1 MDIALL
7 TPNDEFTPGGS
18 WSGHDWL
25 DGSTSPEEQFLD
37 NKKQSRTLTPNL
49 TRRSHKKSRNGCF
62 SCKTRKI
69 KCDESKPLCTQCK
82 LKSVECQY
90 PTAPPR
96 RELSNSIRRPN
107 QPLASSPMAAQFTL
121 NDMQFFH
128 HFLTISFPHLPL
140 GNEDVWVRDI
150 PQFAQSYT
158 YLMHAILAL
167 GASHLNRLTPQ
178 CGYAK
183 EALMHRGH
191 AINGLNTCMA
201 KSQHAYGEADAMLA
215 TCYALTFQA
224 SYMADGIAD
233 FVIFVRGC
241 ALATGKIRDEN
252 AQTAFNL
259 APDRHHQVIRPRLQS
274 LPQLNTIHVANGLS
288 ALDEVQ
294 VYLHHEAEHKFYA
307 SLRDVFTALHQS
319 PAAGYLMF
327 VNMYRVWYD
336 LDHDTFKVFLDS
348 SNTTIQIL
356 LAFFIGIQMIMAPL
370 TAHEWPER
378 TGLSNSGVETPGET
392 LGISSAGG
400 QSLLGMADWMESVAS
415 KVPEELQWHLA
426 WSRNLVGTVI
436 AELSGLPYSGP
447 PVLYVGRKESL
458 HDASVNMSPATSET

>member
-1 MDIALL
+1 
-7 TPNDEFTPGGS
+7 
-18 WSGHDWL
+18 
-25 DGSTSPEEQFLD
+25 
-37 NKKQSRTLTPNL
+37 
-49 TRRSHKKSRNGCF
+49 
-62 SCKTRKI
+62 
-69 KCDESKPLCTQCK
+69 
-82 LKSVECQY
+82 
-90 PTAPPR
+90 
-96 RELSNSIRRPN
+96 
-107 QPLASSPMAAQFTL
+107 MAAQFTL

-150 PQFAQSYT
+150 PQFAQSHT

-178 CGYAK
+178 CGYEK

-201 KSQHAYGEADAMLA
+201 KSQHIYGEADAMLA

-224 SYMADGIAD
+224 SYMSDGLAD

-252 AQTAFNL
+252 APTAFNL

-274 LPQLNTIHVANGLS
+274 LPHLNTTHIANGLS
-288 ALDEVQ
+288 ALDEIQ
-294 VYLHHEAEHKFYA
+294 VYLHHEAEHKFFI
-307 SLRDVFTALHQS
+307 SLRDVFVALQQS
-319 PAAGYLMF
+319 PAAGYLCFM
-327 VNMYRVWYD
+327 NMYRVWYD

-348 SNTTIQIL
+348 NNSTIQIL
-356 LAFFIGIQMIMAPL
+356 LGFFIGIQMIMAPL

-378 TGLSNSGVETPGET
+378 TGMSGSGSDRHSSPSGRSDTPGEL
-392 LGISSAGG
+392 LGINSAGK

-426 WSRNLVGTVI
+426 WSRTLVGTVI

-447 PVLYVGRKESL
+447 PVLYIGRKG
-458 HDASVNMSPATSET
+458 SVGDGNGHTSGVLEALQ

>member
-1 MDIALL
+1 MLTMDISIL
-7 TPNDEFTPGGS
+7 TPDDQFTPGPT
-18 WSGHDWL
+18 WSGRDWIE
-25 DGSTSPEEQFLD
+25 DSTSPEEAFLD
-37 NKKQSRTLTPNL
+37 KKQPRTLAPNL

-69 KCDESKPLCTQCK
+69 KCDESKPICTQCK
-82 LKSVECQY
+82 LKSVDCQY
-90 PTAPPR
+90 PTHPPR
-96 RELSNSIRRPN
+96 RDMAASRRPT
-107 QPLASSPMAAQFTL
+107 QVLASSPAAAQFTM

-140 GNEDVWVRDI
+140 GNDDVWVRDI
-150 PQFAQSYT
+150 PQFAQEYT

-167 GASHLNRLTPQ
+167 GASHLNRMTPQ
-178 CGYAK
+178 LGYEK

-201 KSQHAYGEADAMLA
+201 KSQHCYGEADAMLA

-224 SYMADGIAD
+224 SYMHDGLSD

-241 ALATGKIRDEN
+241 ALATGKIREEN
-252 AQTAFNL
+252 APTAFNL
-259 APDRHHQVIRPRLQS
+259 APDRHHEVIRPRLQT
-274 LPQLNTIHVANGLS
+274 LPRINTIHVAQGLA
-288 ALDEVQ
+288 ALDEIQ
-294 VYLHHEAEHKFYA
+294 VYLHHEAEHKFYM
-307 SLRDVFTALHQS
+307 SLRDIFIALQQS
-319 PAAGYLMF
+319 PAAGFLTFM
-327 VNMYRVWYD
+327 NMYRVWYD
-336 LDHDTFKVFLDS
+336 LDHDTFKVFLDA

-356 LAFFIGIQMIMAPL
+356 LGFFIGIQMIMAPL

-378 TGLSNSGVETPGET
+378 ANSA
-392 LGISSAGG
+392 SS
-400 QSLLGMADWMESVAS
+400 QSLLGMADWMEGVAS

-426 WSRNLVGTVI
+426 WPRNLVATVI

-458 HDASVNMSPATSET
+458 ASVNGSTTTTVEALQ